1 MLQAKPG
8 KSDKQ
13 QQYKIELT
21 KPGDHFLAELCTG
34 FGYKALVRLRECWRQ
49 VQAEVGKE
57 QQDQSSPNL
66 AEAF

>member
-8 KSDKQ
+8 RSDKQ
-13 QQYKIELT
+13 EQQKKFT
-21 KPGDHFLAELCTG
+21 NPGDHFLAELCTG